1 MYKGVMIPRKK
12 GGKGTAY
19 LAGARWVVDERLLL
33 CTIFRLHIVDRSI
46 LRTIFSKRSSAS
58 ANPPNGSQ
66 SFHASVQ
73 DFQKAGRWTKLKE
86 NITL

>member
-19 LAGARWVVDERLLL
+19 FAGARWVVDERLLL
-33 CTIFRLHIVDRSI
+33 CIIFRLHIVDRSI

-58 ANPPNGSQ
+58 ANPLRGSQ

-73 DFQKAGRWTKLKE
+73 DFHTAGRWTKLKE